1 MAHYNANQII
11 ENIERVL
18 DEEGAAEGAEP
29 GSKVSRFR
37 ERRAEEMQP
46 STFRKLERGTFKSM
60 RVHQAVDKV
69 PEGSRFRLFKKIFAR
84 LLRMVSAPQATYN
97 YQNLQALQLISN
109 EIDALRDRVR
119 SAENRDMVPFG
130 MAQLEGS
137 GSTRLS
143 NLVTQHLEQVQRN
156 VGGITNNMQEMSQ
169 SLSLVLDNLSA
180 VSNRLNQL
188 GVTQKDLY
196 TEVSGAR
203 LDASR
208 LWTELGLVYESI
220 DTRAEDLWKG
230 LDERDLQLVK
240 NTEAA
245 QSLHNQ
251 VSSLDTTIKEL
262 RARLMVLTEQLT
274 IHQEMIETV
283 QQEVKEAPRTERTPR
298 RAPSTDAAPTAEPA
312 PSVSIQHTPGVSPT
326 ADAAGTY
333 IQRQLD
339 LAYLRFQRQY
349 RGDEAELRARQKEYI
364 TLLTAN
370 LKRDA
375 AAGKP
380 RLLDVACGDGI
391 FVELAAESGWDA
403 KGVDINEI
411 MVKQGRQ
418 RGLSL
423 DHDDAF
429 VYLERQEPKSLD
441 VISMFQFVEH
451 LPPAMIMRVLKLGYR
466 ALRPNGLLLVE
477 TINPHTL
484 KALHWFHL
492 DLTHERLIFPEM
504 LQLMSETTGF
514 FSIEWKGINPVA
526 ETERLKSEGTE
537 TERANL
543 RKLNELLYGPQ
554 DYYFLGRRPSGEGVM

>member
-188 GVTQKDLY
+188 GVTQKDSP
-196 TEVSGAR
+196 VSLSVRVVENQERISPCGV
-203 LDASR
+203 SR
-208 LWTELGLVYESI
+208 KQAPLP
-220 DTRAEDLWKG
+220 R
-230 LDERDLQLVK
+230 R
-240 NTEAA
+240 
-245 QSLHNQ
+245 
-251 VSSLDTTIKEL
+251 
-262 RARLMVLTEQLT
+262 RARSSAARG
-274 IHQEMIETV
+274 
-283 QQEVKEAPRTERTPR
+283 EVRLSARER
-298 RAPSTDAAPTAEPA
+298 
-312 PSVSIQHTPGVSPT
+312 G
-326 ADAAGTY
+326 
-333 IQRQLD
+333 
-339 LAYLRFQRQY
+339 
-349 RGDEAELRARQKEYI
+349 
-364 TLLTAN
+364 
-370 LKRDA
+370 
-375 AAGKP
+375 
-380 RLLDVACGDGI
+380 
-391 FVELAAESGWDA
+391 
-403 KGVDINEI
+403 
-411 MVKQGRQ
+411 
-418 RGLSL
+418 
-423 DHDDAF
+423 
-429 VYLERQEPKSLD
+429 
-441 VISMFQFVEH
+441 
-451 LPPAMIMRVLKLGYR
+451 
-466 ALRPNGLLLVE
+466 ALRSA
-477 TINPHTL
+477 TT
-484 KALHWFHL
+484 
-492 DLTHERLIFPEM
+492 TS
-504 LQLMSETTGF
+504 MSC
-514 FSIEWKGINPVA
+514 S
-526 ETERLKSEGTE
+526 L
-537 TERANL
+537 
-543 RKLNELLYGPQ
+543 
-554 DYYFLGRRPSGEGVM
+554 